1 MKKFKLSYCKNCILP
16 NTRPNLHIG
25 LEGICNACL
34 SHSKKQSINWKVRKK
49 KFLNIINKVKLK
61 KVKYDCLIPVSGGKD
76 STWQVIT
83 ALNYNLNPLCVT
95 WKTPARNK
103 IGQENLDNLIRLGVD
118 HIDFTINPKTEKI
131 FVLKSFKKLGNPA
144 LPMHMAL
151 HSIPLQI
158 AISMKIPLI
167 IWGENSA
174 DEYGSTDKK
183 LEGAIL
189 TNSWRKKFG
198 VTNETK
204 ALDWIDKDLDK
215 KNLSPYILP
224 SEKEKKK
231 SQVME
236 IFLGYFFKWDP
247 EKIYS
252 IVKKRG
258 FKSSKTIKTGL
269 YNYADIDDEYF
280 IPIHH
285 WMKLYKFGFTRLYD
299 NLSLEIRNKR
309 ITRET
314 AIKIIKKHQHAIP
327 SKQIENFC
335 KYTKITKKQFFKIAE
350 KFRNRKIWIK
360 KNNKWC
366 IRNFIIKD
374 FKW

>member
-1 MKKFKLSYCKNCILP
+1 MHKLKYCKSCILP
-16 NTRPNLHIG
+16 NSRPNLYINSD
-25 LEGICNACL
+25 GICNACL
-34 SHSKKQSINWKVRKK
+34 SHSKKKKVNWKIRNKNFLKIIKK
-49 KFLNIINKVKLK
+49 IKSK
-61 KVKYDCLIPVSGGKD
+61 KNKYDCLIPVSGGKD

-83 ALNYNLNPLCVT
+83 ALKHKLKPLCVT
-95 WKTPARNK
+95 WKTPARNQ
-103 IGQENLDNLIRLGVD
+103 IGKQNLNNLINLGVD
-118 HIDFTINPKTEKI
+118 HIDFTINPKVEKI

-174 DEYGSTDKK
+174 DEYGSVDKK
-183 LEGAIL
+183 LEGAFL

-204 ALDWIDKDLDK
+204 AIDWIDKDLSK
-215 KNLSPYILP
+215 KDLSPYILP
-224 SEKEKKK
+224 SEKDKKK
-231 SQVME
+231 SKVME
-236 IFLGYFFKWDP
+236 VFLGYFFKWDP

-252 IVKKRG
+252 IAKKYG
-258 FKSSKTIKTGL
+258 FKSSNKIKTGL

-280 IPIHH
+280 IPVHH
-285 WMKLYKFGFTRLYD
+285 WMKIYKFGFTRLYD

-309 ITRET
+309 ITRDKALE
-314 AIKIIKKHQHAIP
+314 IVKKEKHAIP
-327 SKQIENFC
+327 INQIKKFC
-335 KYTKITKKQFFKIAE
+335 KYTEISLKQFFMITE
-350 KFRNRKIWIK
+350 KFRNKKIWSKK
-360 KNNKWC
+360 KNKWQ
-366 IRNFIIKD
+366 IKNFIIDD

>member
-1 MKKFKLSYCKNCILP
+1 MSKLKYCKSCILP
-16 NTRPNLHIG
+16 NSRPNLYIG
-25 LEGICNACL
+25 SEGVCNACL
-34 SHSKKQSINWKVRKK
+34 SNSKK
-49 KFLNIINKVKLK
+49 K
-61 KVKYDCLIPVSGGKD
+61 KVNWEVRRKNFLKIVKKIKSKKAKYDCLIPVSGGKD

-83 ALNYNLNPLCVT
+83 ALKYKLKPLCVT
-95 WKTPARNK
+95 WKTPARNQ
-103 IGQENLDNLIRLGVD
+103 IGKENLDNLINLGVD
-118 HIDFTINPKTEKI
+118 HIDFTINPKVEKI

-174 DEYGSTDKK
+174 DEYGSINKK
-183 LEGAIL
+183 LEGAFL

-204 ALDWIDKDLDK
+204 ANDWIDNDLSKKD
-215 KNLSPYILP
+215 LSPYILP
-224 SEKEKKK
+224 SEKDKKK
-231 SQVME
+231 HKVME
-236 IFLGYFFKWDP
+236 VFLGYFFKWDP

-252 IVKKRG
+252 IAKKYG
-258 FKSSKTIKTGL
+258 FKSSDKIKTGL

-280 IPIHH
+280 IPVHH
-285 WMKLYKFGFTRLYD
+285 WMKIYKFGFTRLYD

-309 ITRET
+309 ITRDM
-314 AIKIIKKHQHAIP
+314 ALKIVKKDKHAMPINQIKK
-327 SKQIENFC
+327 FC
-335 KYTKITKKQFFKIAE
+335 KYTQISLKQFFIITE
-350 KFRNRKIWIK
+350 KFRNKEIWFK
-360 KNNKWC
+360 KNKKWK
-366 IRNFIIKD
+366 IKNFLIDD

>member
-1 MKKFKLSYCKNCILP
+1 MSKLKYCKSCILP
-16 NTRPNLHIG
+16 NTRPNLYINA
-25 LEGICNACL
+25 EGICNACL
-34 SHSKKQSINWKVRKK
+34 SHSKK
-49 KFLNIINKVKLK
+49 NKVNWEVRRKNFLKIIKKTKLK
-61 KVKYDCLIPVSGGKD
+61 NAKYDCLIPVSGGKD

-83 ALNYNLNPLCVT
+83 ALKYKLNPLCVT

-103 IGQENLDNLIRLGVD
+103 IGQENLENLINLGVD
-118 HIDFTINPKTEKI
+118 HIDFTINPKVEKI

-174 DEYGSTDKK
+174 DEYGSIDKK
-183 LEGAIL
+183 LEGAFL

-204 ALDWIDKDLDK
+204 AVDWIGSNLSKKDM
-215 KNLSPYILP
+215 SPYILP
-224 SEKEKKK
+224 SEKDKKK
-231 SQVME
+231 NNVTE

-252 IVKKRG
+252 IVKKYG
-258 FKSSKTIKTGL
+258 FKSSNKIKTGL

-280 IPIHH
+280 IPVHH

-309 ITRET
+309 ITRNRALE
-314 AIKIIKKHQHAIP
+314 IVKRSKHSIPINQIKK
-327 SKQIENFC
+327 FC
-335 KYTKITKKQFFKIAE
+335 KYTQISLKQFFAISE
-350 KFRNRKIWIK
+350 KFRNKEIWFK
-360 KNNKWC
+360 KNKKW
-366 IRNFIIKD
+366 IIKNFLIQD

>member
-1 MKKFKLSYCKNCILP
+1 MFV
-16 NTRPNLHIG
+16 TF
-25 LEGICNACL
+25 
-34 SHSKKQSINWKVRKK
+34 KK
-49 KFLNIINKVKLK
+49 KKVNWQERRANFIKIIKKIKLK
-61 KVKYDCLIPVSGGKD
+61 KAKYDCLIPVSGGKD

-83 ALNYNLNPLCVT
+83 ALKYKLNPLCVT
-95 WKTPARNK
+95 WKTPARNQ
-103 IGQENLDNLIRLGVD
+103 IGKENLDNLIKLGVD
-118 HIDFTINPKTEKI
+118 HIDFTINPKVEKI

-151 HSIPLQI
+151 HSIPLKI

-174 DEYGSTDKK
+174 DEYGSVNKK
-183 LEGAIL
+183 LEGPIL

-204 ALDWIDKDLDK
+204 AFDWIDKNLNK
-215 KNLSPYILP
+215 KDLSPYILP
-224 SEKEKKK
+224 SERDKKK
-231 SQVME
+231 SKVTE

-252 IVKKRG
+252 IAKKYG
-258 FKSSKTIKTGL
+258 FKSSDKIKTGL

-280 IPIHH
+280 IPVHH
-285 WMKLYKFGFTRLYD
+285 WLKLYKFGFTRLYD

-309 ITRET
+309 ITR
-314 AIKIIKKHQHAIP
+314 KIALKIVKKVKHPIPINQIKK
-327 SKQIENFC
+327 FC
-335 KYTKITKKQFFKIAE
+335 RYTEISVKQFFNIAE
-350 KFRNRKIWIK
+350 KFRNKEIWLK
-360 KNNKWC
+360 KNKKWM
-366 IRNFIIKD
+366 IKNFLIND